1 MSSTVSNYDEIKTIV
16 KYVMTNTI
24 LDQICHLKPTTNDL

>member
-16 KYVMTNTI
+16 KYVMTNTR
-24 LDQICHLKPTTNDL
+24 LDQICHLKPFYS